1 MKDIS
6 ESDGKISVLDSKGDT
21 NIFDK
26 CIIATG
32 GKSYP
37 PVNASTS
44 ITSPA
49 KYIFLTI
56 LLSIVFG
63 LISFVSIPPVCY
75 YRLFYIPI

>member
-6 ESDGKISVLDSKGDT
+6 EEGGKISVLDSKGNT

-37 PVNASTS
+37 LTGSTGDR
-44 ITSPA
+44 I
-49 KYIFLTI
+49 
-56 LLSIVFG
+56 
-63 LISFVSIPPVCY
+63 
-75 YRLFYIPI
+75 

>member
-6 ESDGKISVLDSKGDT
+6 ESDGKIFVLDSKGDI

-37 PVNASTS
+37 LTGSTGDR
-44 ITSPA
+44 I
-49 KYIFLTI
+49 
-56 LLSIVFG
+56 
-63 LISFVSIPPVCY
+63 
-75 YRLFYIPI
+75 